1 MTKVYDA
8 LRRADALRKNRAES
22 DAAPVDESLTW
33 DPKLRAS
40 EEHADEAKPGANGG
54 NGGAAG
60 DLGKL
65 REIVFGDLL
74 GHYGQELARLEN
86 KIAAEATQIREE
98 LGQLGRRIEDR
109 VTEIDTRAIKEQT
122 TLREQILSQSNKL
135 KDSIREHGE
144 QATKLVDEGLTELR
158 ASKIDQGTFSSF
170 LRDLAAHVDETT
182 KAAPANSAKPR
193 S

>member
-8 LRRADALRKNRAES
+8 LRRADALRKSRNDS

-33 DPKLRAS
+33 DPKLRTS
-40 EEHADEAKPGANGG
+40 EEHAEEAKPGATGG
-54 NGGAAG
+54 NGGGAG

-74 GHYGQELARLEN
+74 TRYGQELARLEN
-86 KIAAEATQIREE
+86 RIAADAAKVREE

-109 VTEIDTRAIKEQT
+109 ITEIDTRAVKEQDA
-122 TLREQILSQSNKL
+122 LRDQILSQSNTL
-135 KDSIREHGE
+135 KESIREQGE
-144 QATKLVDEGLTELR
+144 QATKSVDAGLKELR
-158 ASKIDQGTFSSF
+158 ASKIDHGTFSSF
-170 LRDLAAHVDETT
+170 LRDLAEHVDKTAE
-182 KAAPANSAKPR
+182 KAPVGAAKSA

>member
-8 LRRADALRKNRAES
+8 LKRADALRKRRAGS

-33 DPKLRAS
+33 DPKLRVS
-40 EEHADEAKPGANGG
+40 DEHAADAKSGANGG
-54 NGGAAG
+54 NGGSAG

-74 GHYGQELARLEN
+74 GRYGQELARLEN
-86 KIAAEATQIREE
+86 RIAAEATQIREE

-109 VTEIDTRAIKEQT
+109 VAEIDTRAVKEQT
-122 TLREQILSQSNKL
+122 ALREQILAQSNKL
-135 KDSIREHGE
+135 KESIREHGE
-144 QATKLVDEGLTELR
+144 KASKLVDEGLTELR
-158 ASKIDQGTFSSF
+158 ASKIDQGTFAGF
-170 LRDLAAHVDETT
+170 LRDLAAHVDATT
-182 KAAPANSAKPR
+182 KAAPTDSAKSR

>member
-8 LRRADALRKNRAES
+8 LRRADALRKSRNES
-22 DAAPVDESLTW
+22 DAAPADESLTW

-40 EEHADEAKPGANGG
+40 GEHAEEAKPGANGG
-54 NGGAAG
+54 HGDAAG

-74 GHYGQELARLEN
+74 SRYGQELARLEN
-86 KIAAEATQIREE
+86 RIAAEAAEVREE

-109 VTEIDTRAIKEQT
+109 ITDIDTRATKEQDS
-122 TLREQILSQSNKL
+122 LRDQILSQSSAL
-135 KDSIREHGE
+135 KDSIREQGE
-144 QATKLVDEGLTELR
+144 QAIKSVDEGLKELR
-158 ASKIDQGTFSSF
+158 ASKIDHGTFSSF
-170 LRDLAAHVDETT
+170 LRDLAEHVDKTA
-182 KAAPANSAKPR
+182 KKAPANAAKTG